1 MLNRWKL
8 TRESPIYIHAY
19 IHIREPSSISIL
31 LFNSKGERVFE
42 EIFLNI
48 LSLSLSSRIF
58 FLLFGGRRREG
69 KKLRSSKNPPFV
81 VSANTMYLIP
91 FIPRANTRGKR
102 IRGVG
107 PRTYFTHHGRSA
119 SVPAKGG
126 FILSRFTMLYGVGL
140 AASTNNCQLNVPS
153 IDLVPRISFLSC

>member
-1 MLNRWKL
+1 MEID
-8 TRESPIYIHAY
+8 TRITDIYIHAY

-91 FIPRANTRGKR
+91 FIPRANTRAGKGLEGLG
-102 IRGVG
+102 RG
-107 PRTYFTHHGRSA
+107 
-119 SVPAKGG
+119 
-126 FILSRFTMLYGVGL
+126 
-140 AASTNNCQLNVPS
+140 
-153 IDLVPRISFLSC
+153 RISPIMDGRRVFRQREDLFLVDLQCFMVSVSLLQQIIAN

>member
-91 FIPRANTRGKR
+91 FIPRANTRAGKGLEGLG
-102 IRGVG
+102 RG
-107 PRTYFTHHGRSA
+107 
-119 SVPAKGG
+119 
-126 FILSRFTMLYGVGL
+126 
-140 AASTNNCQLNVPS
+140 
-153 IDLVPRISFLSC
+153 RISPIMDGRRVFRQREDLFLVDLQCFMVSVSLLQQIIAN

>member
-48 LSLSLSSRIF
+48 LSLSLFSRIF

-69 KKLRSSKNPPFV
+69 KKLPSSKNPPFV

-91 FIPRANTRGKR
+91 FIPRANTRAGKGLEGLG
-102 IRGVG
+102 RG
-107 PRTYFTHHGRSA
+107 
-119 SVPAKGG
+119 
-126 FILSRFTMLYGVGL
+126 
-140 AASTNNCQLNVPS
+140 
-153 IDLVPRISFLSC
+153 RISPIMDGRRVFRQREDLFLVDLQCFMVSVSLLQQIIAN

>member
-42 EIFLNI
+42 EVFLNI

-91 FIPRANTRGKR
+91 FIPRANTRAGKGLEGLG
-102 IRGVG
+102 RG
-107 PRTYFTHHGRSA
+107 
-119 SVPAKGG
+119 
-126 FILSRFTMLYGVGL
+126 
-140 AASTNNCQLNVPS
+140 
-153 IDLVPRISFLSC
+153 RISPIMDGRRVFRQREDLFLVDLQCFMVSVSLLQQIIAN

>member
-1 MLNRWKL
+1 MH
-8 TRESPIYIHAY
+8 TY

-42 EIFLNI
+42 EVFLNI
-48 LSLSLSSRIF
+48 LSLSFFSNLFIRRIF

-91 FIPRANTRGKR
+91 FIPRANTRAGKGLEGLG
-102 IRGVG
+102 RG
-107 PRTYFTHHGRSA
+107 
-119 SVPAKGG
+119 
-126 FILSRFTMLYGVGL
+126 
-140 AASTNNCQLNVPS
+140 
-153 IDLVPRISFLSC
+153 RISPIMDGRRVFRQREDLFLVDLQCFMVSVSLLQQIIAN

>member
-69 KKLRSSKNPPFV
+69 KKLRSSKSPPFV

-91 FIPRANTRGKR
+91 FIPRANTRAGKGLEGLG
-102 IRGVG
+102 RG
-107 PRTYFTHHGRSA
+107 
-119 SVPAKGG
+119 
-126 FILSRFTMLYGVGL
+126 
-140 AASTNNCQLNVPS
+140 
-153 IDLVPRISFLSC
+153 RISPIMDGRRVFRQREDLFLVDLQCFMVSVSLLQQIIAN

>member
-1 MLNRWKL
+1 MH
-8 TRESPIYIHAY
+8 TYIFENHR
-19 IHIREPSSISIL
+19 HLPISIL

-42 EIFLNI
+42 EVFLNI

-91 FIPRANTRGKR
+91 FIPRANTRAGKGLEGLG
-102 IRGVG
+102 RG
-107 PRTYFTHHGRSA
+107 
-119 SVPAKGG
+119 
-126 FILSRFTMLYGVGL
+126 
-140 AASTNNCQLNVPS
+140 
-153 IDLVPRISFLSC
+153 RISPIMDGRRVFRQREDLFLVDLQCFMVSVSLLQQIIAN